1 MRKKAY
7 LLVFD
12 GLADWETALA
22 LCEINKKDDIDVLTV
37 ALSIEPVTTMGGI
50 KIIPDGAIEDIDARQ
65 ACIFIA
71 PGGDMWEQETNEK
84 YVTLFERLHAEQVT
98 IGAICGATLGLGRAG
113 LLNETY
119 HTSNS
124 LLYLNEML
132 PDYKGD
138 EFYVDALAVT
148 DKNIITASGVGSV
161 EFAREII
168 NHLKLYD
175 EKDSQIWW
183 NLFKHGVWIQETDQQ
198 SEIN

>member
-124 LLYLNEML
+124 LPYLNEML

-183 NLFKHGVWIQETDQQ
+183 NLFKHGVWIQEIDQQ